1 MKTLRFFGYLNFH
14 IQISWYPL
22 ASKLSP
28 SNIIQRFRKTCSL
41 TVHHVSN
48 VILLE
53 EHPLFCTHLNFTMG
67 YKSHF
72 WRLKSNCWLVRIT
85 VTISVSVLCPIPV
98 FAAYRG
104 APPVSSCFAFNCF
117 TINHMC
123 CKCLVLTNLY
133 SYHKW
138 AISSYINYKST
149 FLLVKLPCLWLNHHF
164 CWLQQHFSPT
174 LPTQSPLMGH
184 ITTAQGVSLH
194 LRFAVPGGRQR
205 RATRGGGSGGGGR
218 GAGLPLQWEWSRLEW
233 DGWKRMGVK
242 LLLPKWINILV

>member
-85 VTISVSVLCPIPV
+85 VPISVSVLCPIPV

-149 FLLVKLPCLWLNHHF
+149 FFLVKLPCLWLNHHF

-174 LPTQSPLMGH
+174 LHPNSVSP
-184 ITTAQGVSLH
+184 IRVTSNRPKVSAFTCVSLCPVGVN
-194 LRFAVPGGRQR
+194 AVPPEEEDPEEEAVEQDCLSSENEAAWNGT
-205 RATRGGGSGGGGR
+205 AESG
-218 GAGLPLQWEWSRLEW
+218 W
-233 DGWKRMGVK
+233 GWNCCC
-242 LLLPKWINILV
+242 LNE